1 MTKTKIAVLAVMA
14 ALAAPTANS
23 ATPYRIDGGYT
34 FKIEGFVPVI
44 CRATI
49 DRSHVVPS
57 EGVVQLGTMNEFC
70 NNGSGYQ
77 VWATHSASLAGS
89 TLVVDG
95 REVRLSRSGE
105 TLLSHSRSAAAAQRH
120 LVLNLADGT
129 SSGSLSV
136 RVRTL

>member
-1 MTKTKIAVLAVMA
+1 MTKKTIAALAVMA
-14 ALAAPTANS
+14 ALAAPAANS
-23 ATPYRIDGGYT
+23 SVPYRIDGGYT

-49 DRSHVVPS
+49 DGSHVVPS
-57 EGVVQLGTMNEFC
+57 EGVVHLGTMNEFC

-89 TLVVDG
+89 TMSVDG
-95 REVRLSRSGE
+95 LEVQLSPSGE
-105 TLLSHSRSAAAAQRH
+105 TLLSQSSSAAVAQRQ

-136 RVRTL
+136 RVQTL